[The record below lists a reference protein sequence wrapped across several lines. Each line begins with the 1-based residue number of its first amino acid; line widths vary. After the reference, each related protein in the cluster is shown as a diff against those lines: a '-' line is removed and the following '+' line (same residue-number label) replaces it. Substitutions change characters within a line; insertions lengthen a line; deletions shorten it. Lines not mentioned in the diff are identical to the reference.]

1 MRHTPLVVMELDQAL
16 LLIEKE
22 RLWLWSQLDGLYFSS
37 FQSTASGYR
46 PKMHTCM
53 GFQNKLTTASNCQE
67 LPEFYRLLDNM
78 LPVTL
83 VKTYYFL
90 VVNKLFKNTNFCRVW
105 RLFQNILKPLH
116 VHVQLICKHTTVL
129 LLCYVLTIWKIM
141 DL

>member
-53 GFQNKLTTASNCQE
+53 GFQNKLTTAGNCQE

-105 RLFQNILKPLH
+105 RLLQNILKPLH

>member
-1 MRHTPLVVMELDQAL
+1 MHHTPLVLMELDQAL

-37 FQSTASGYR
+37 FQSTASEYR

-53 GFQNKLTTASNCQE
+53 GFQNKLATASDCQE

-90 VVNKLFKNTNFCRVW
+90 ALNKLFKNIDFCRVW
-105 RLFQNILKPLH
+105 RLLQNILKPLC